1 VGCGLFFGG
10 GGRFCVGHRS
20 CSFWGVCCCF
30 WAVMSGCLRWWS
42 VGIDMVAGRSLVVI
56 GGVVGV
62 VVVVV
67 VVVGD
72 ERRPR
77 HMVFGWWFV
86 W

>member
-1 VGCGLFFGG
+1 MGHGSFFGG
-10 GGRFCVGHRS
+10 GSRFCVGRCS
-20 CSFWGVCCCF
+20 CSFWGVCHRF
-30 WAVMSGCLRWWS
+30 WAVVSGHLQWWS
-42 VGIDMVAGRSLVVI
+42 VGIDVVAGWSLVVI

-67 VVVGD
+67 VVGD

-77 HMVFGWWFV
+77 HTVFGWWFV